1 MKIEFS
7 AQEHLHL
14 LAESATHP
22 IELRWRGQNALF
34 VVANTR
40 PPHPSPLAR
49 VHLPFLG

>member
-14 LAESATHP
+14 LAESATQP
-22 IELRWRGQNALF
+22 IELRWRRQNALF
-34 VVANTR
+34 VVTDTSA
-40 PPHPSPLAR
+40 PHPSPLGR